1 MSLPISL
8 WPRFLASRTG
18 PIVLLLLSRLCC
30 QAEAQTTSGMPAS
43 GPMSVED
50 GYIATYDGSRL
61 YYQKVGDGPV
71 LIVPGRLFLF
81 DSFKQ
86 LANSYTLISYDM
98 RNRGRSDS
106 ISDGSKLT
114 IAHDVGDLETVRSH
128 FKVAKF
134 TPIGYSYLGLMVVMY
149 ALEHPDRVERIVQ
162 IGPVPLKFG
171 AKYSPDLVA
180 DDLGS
185 VPDPAE
191 LAKLRQLQKE
201 GYPADHPREY
211 CEKEWAV
218 TRYGQVGN
226 PANVEKLGK
235 SWCDMPNE
243 WPVNLQRH
251 FSYAFVSVQK
261 MNIPKAAVAQVKVPV
276 LTIHGTKDRNAPY
289 GGGREWAS
297 MLPDAR
303 LLTVKGAAH
312 HSFAE
317 HPEIVFPAIRAFLAG
332 EWPKAAMKI
341 GAT

>member
-1 MSLPISL
+1 MKGYDVSLPISL

-171 AKYSPDLVA
+171 TKYSPA
-180 DDLGS
+180 S
-185 VPDPAE
+185 
-191 LAKLRQLQKE
+191 
-201 GYPADHPREY
+201 
-211 CEKEWAV
+211 
-218 TRYGQVGN
+218 
-226 PANVEKLGK
+226 
-235 SWCDMPNE
+235 
-243 WPVNLQRH
+243 
-251 FSYAFVSVQK
+251 
-261 MNIPKAAVAQVKVPV
+261 AA
-276 LTIHGTKDRNAPY
+276 L
-289 GGGREWAS
+289 
-297 MLPDAR
+297 
-303 LLTVKGAAH
+303 
-312 HSFAE
+312 
-317 HPEIVFPAIRAFLAG
+317 
-332 EWPKAAMKI
+332 
-341 GAT
+341 